1 MKQVYLLSE
10 AQSLPQPFHGNA
22 DCDPP
27 ASALRLPTK
36 LSLLN
41 IFLTQ
46 NTGKGPPGRRR
57 TQEKVH
63 SVFREHPPNAPPDK
77 SVKSISINGI
87 QSIYHN
93 EKTTIYN
100 NQN

>member
-1 MKQVYLLSE
+1 MKQIYLLSE
-10 AQSLPQPFHGNA
+10 AQSLPQPFYGNA
-22 DCDPP
+22 NCDPN

-46 NTGKGPPGRRR
+46 NRGKGPPGRKRN
-57 TQEKVH
+57 QEKVY

-77 SVKSISINGI
+77 SVKSIYYNEN
-87 QSIYHN
+87 QPIYYN
-93 EKTTIYN
+93 EKNKIL
-100 NQN
+100 